1 MKYCP
6 LMSFAKQYS
15 TEVPCMGIG
24 CAFADA
30 DGDCLVGQAL
40 AAYVATATS
49 NSRIASMAVDKV
61 KGVSY
66 LDYLEEGD

>member
-1 MKYCP
+1 
-6 LMSFAKQYS
+6 
-15 TEVPCMGIG
+15 MGEG

-40 AAYVATATS
+40 TAYVATATS
-49 NSRIASMAVDKV
+49 NSRSASMAVDKV

>member
-15 TEVPCMGIG
+15 TEVSCMGVG
-24 CAFADA
+24 CAFADT

-66 LDYLEEGD
+66 LEYSEEGD

>member
-15 TEVPCMGIG
+15 TEVPCMGEG

-30 DGDCLVGQAL
+30 DGDCLVAQAL
-40 AAYVATATS
+40 VAHIATSTS
-49 NSRIASMAVDKV
+49 NSRSASMAVDKV

>member
-15 TEVPCMGIG
+15 TEVSCMGVG
-24 CAFADA
+24 CAFADT

-40 AAYVATATS
+40 TAYVATATS

-66 LDYLEEGD
+66 LEYSEEGD

>member
-15 TEVPCMGIG
+15 TEVPCMGEG

-30 DGDCLVGQAL
+30 DGDCLVAQAL
-40 AAYVATATS
+40 VAHIATATS
-49 NSRIASMAVDKV
+49 NSRNASMAVDKV
-61 KGVSY
+61 KGASY
-66 LDYLEEGD
+66 LEFLEEGD

>member
-15 TEVPCMGIG
+15 TEVPCMGEG

-30 DGDCLVGQAL
+30 DGDCLVAQAL
-40 AAYVATATS
+40 VAHIATATS
-49 NSRIASMAVDKV
+49 NSRSASMSVDKV
-61 KGVSY
+61 KEASY
-66 LDYLEEGD
+66 LEFLEEGD

>member
-15 TEVPCMGIG
+15 TEVPCMGEG

-30 DGDCLVGQAL
+30 DGDCLIAQAL
-40 AAYVATATS
+40 VAHIATATS
-49 NSRIASMAVDKV
+49 NSRSASMAIDKV
-61 KGVSY
+61 TGASY
-66 LDYLEEGD
+66 LEFLEEGD